1 MFTPGALQFLS
12 KNQTNRRNGPK
23 HWRRGVGCVLSLV
36 LLVLGGLAPGAL
48 GASQT
53 NRPPLP
59 PFSSAAAGTNSLPS
73 GLRDVKGLEIIPS
86 GWAWAGRI
94 ALALVLAG
102 LGWWAWQR
110 WQKRAASGAAEP
122 AIPPA
127 KIARDRLREALALI
141 DQPQPFC
148 FAITEII
155 RTYLEGQFG
164 LRATEQTTE
173 EFLESLQDSLA
184 LDQGHKRVL
193 EDFLTR
199 CDLVKF
205 GQGEPEYHELEV
217 LHQSALRLVEET
229 EFARPPQLVG
239 GPPALPMSSGQGGS
253 SLGSGASLDEMLTG
267 DARYMPRE
275 TVSVGGVRGRDS
287 SAGSK
292 EAGA

>member
-1 MFTPGALQFLS
+1 MFTPGALQRLS
-12 KNQTNRRNGPK
+12 NNPMDLRNGPK
-23 HWRRGVGCVLSLV
+23 HMRRAAGRALSLG
-36 LLVLGGLAPGAL
+36 LVCLVGFAPGGLAAT
-48 GASQT
+48 T
-53 NRPPLP
+53 NRSTLPPLP
-59 PFSSAAAGTNSLPS
+59 GAVTTSAPTN

-86 GWAWAGRI
+86 GWAWAGRV
-94 ALALVLAG
+94 ALALVMAG

-110 WQKRAASGAAEP
+110 WRRQAASGVTEP

-127 KIARDRLREALALI
+127 RTARDRLREALALI

-155 RTYLEGQFG
+155 RVYLEAQFG
-164 LRATEQTTE
+164 LHATEQTTE
-173 EFLESLQDSLA
+173 EFLESLQESLA

-205 GQGEPEYHELEV
+205 GQGEPEYHELEE

-229 EFARPPQLVG
+229 EFARPPQLMGV
-239 GPPALPMSSGQGGS
+239 PPALPANQGQGTAPAGP
-253 SLGSGASLDEMLTG
+253 GATLDEMLTG

-275 TVSVGGVRGRDS
+275 PVPLGSARGVAPG
-287 SAGSK
+287 AESK
-292 EAGA
+292 EGGA